1 MARYPYSSYSRRRR
15 RNRRRIGILS
25 ALVIIAGV
33 IASVHGYRPFV
44 KNREE
49 ASAASSITNVDELI
63 RPAVLVPPEHS
74 PQPSSSLIEYASEA
88 TSEANPEVD
97 ELTAEAMRLIST
109 KPSRVIQARD
119 KLNEALSLPMNRQ
132 QQAVVKK
139 QLSKLADKWLFNRT
153 VFEGDKLCGSYKVK
167 PGDQLRAIGRQFKVP
182 HEILMRINN
191 IGRPEVLRA
200 GEMIKVINGPF
211 HARIYCS
218 TFTMDLYLQD
228 SYVRS
233 FPVVLGQAGM
243 ETPTGYWV
251 VKPAGK
257 LISPT
262 WTDPTTGRR
271 YEAND
276 QDYPLGSRWIG
287 LEGIRGAAKG
297 RTGFAIHGTKNQKEL
312 GTARSRGC
320 IRLYDEDVKL
330 VYDLLTPGLSQVVI
344 VE

>member
-1 MARYPYSSYSRRRR
+1 
-15 RNRRRIGILS
+15 
-25 ALVIIAGV
+25 VIIAGV

-44 KNREE
+44 KNREQ
-49 ASAASSITNVDELI
+49 ASAASSATNMDELI
-63 RPAVLVPPEHS
+63 RPPVLVPPEHT
-74 PQPSSSLIEYASEA
+74 PQWTPSLLEHASK
-88 TSEANPEVD
+88 ANPEVD
-97 ELTAEAMRLIST
+97 ELTAEAMRLIGT
-109 KPSRVIQARD
+109 KPSGVIQASD

-167 PGDQLRAIGRQFKVP
+167 PGDQLRAIGRRFKVP

-211 HARIYCS
+211 HTKIYRS

-243 ETPTGYWV
+243 ETPTGCWV

-271 YEAND
+271 YEAD
-276 QDYPLGSRWIG
+276 DPDYPLGSRWIG
-287 LEGIRGAAKG
+287 LEGIVGAAKG